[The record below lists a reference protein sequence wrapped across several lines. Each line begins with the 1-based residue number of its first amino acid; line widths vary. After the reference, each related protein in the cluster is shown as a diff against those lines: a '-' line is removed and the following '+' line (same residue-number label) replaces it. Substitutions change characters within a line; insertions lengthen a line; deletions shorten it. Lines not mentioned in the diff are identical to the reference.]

1 LEHGTVK
8 GWALTRFDGVA
19 LLDLGASTE
28 VARRH
33 DAAEVR
39 RRADGRLARLPDGA
53 LARITLPIGL
63 PATLRCDDGAV
74 CTEVAVLGLAEVA
87 AGRSQGGSGSRSSSA
102 RDGGSGRAKG
112 SGNRSGSAKAS
123 GSGGPDDRGTPLDLG
138 RLLTPAQPEAA
149 GPMQPG
155 ARVAV
160 LPPVPVRDLVAVE
173 PLPGGRVHAARWGD
187 DTLACGRLPVSGPT
201 HPPATIDCPRCLAG
215 GVLGE
220 RIVAQLTA
228 ADDLVQL
235 AGPLTAGA
243 AARWWWRTD
252 HLDAR
257 LHPAVL
263 DSAVGALVHALPGAP
278 DPDAL
283 LARLAEHG
291 DHLSAAAR
299 AWAVAAARQ
308 RVTTDSD
315 AVRLL
320 ARLLPPADAGELLLD
335 VLGDRPGDR
344 ELEALLW
351 EVAVRAGPA
360 GSPRLQRWRRIQA
373 VAAALAS

>member
-1 LEHGTVK
+1 M
-8 GWALTRFDGVA
+8 TRFDGVA
-19 LLDLGASTE
+19 LLGLGASAE

-39 RRADGRLARLPDGA
+39 RRADGRLVRLAGDA

-63 PATLRCDDGAV
+63 PATLRCDTGAA

-87 AGRSQGGSGSRSSSA
+87 DGRRGGSGSA
-102 RDGGSGRAKG
+102 RDGGSGSGRAGG
-112 SGNRSGSAKAS
+112 SGSGSAGGS
-123 GSGGPDDRGTPLDLG
+123 GSGSADDQGTPLALE
-138 RLLTPAQPEAA
+138 RLLTPSQPEAP
-149 GPMQPG
+149 GPNLAG

-173 PLPGGRVHAARWGD
+173 PLPGGRVHAARWGE

-201 HPPATIDCPRCLAG
+201 RPPTAIDCPRCLAD

-220 RIVAQLTA
+220 RIVAQLAA
-228 ADDLVQL
+228 ADDLVAL

-257 LHPAVL
+257 DHPAVL

-291 DHLSAAAR
+291 DPLSAAAR
-299 AWAVAAARQ
+299 TWAVAAAR
-308 RVTTDSD
+308 RRATTDDD

-320 ARLLPPADAGELLLD
+320 ARLLPPAEAGELLLD
-335 VLGDRPGDR
+335 VLGERPGDR